1 VDTPAK
7 PLIEYPTEYAFKV
20 IGRREAGFAELVGSL
35 FASVL
40 GDAVPE
46 GAITENVSKQGTYI
60 ALTVSIVL
68 RSEEDRQA
76 IYQRLHCEKRVLY
89 SL

>member
-1 VDTPAK
+1 MDAPAK

-20 IGRREAGFAELVGSL
+20 IGRREAGFADLVRGV

-40 GDAVPE
+40 GDAIPE
-46 GAITENVSKQGTYI
+46 SAITENVSNQGHYVS
-60 ALTVSIVL
+60 LTVSIVL
-68 RSEEDRQA
+68 RSEADRQA
-76 IYQRLHCEKRVLY
+76 IYQRLHGEKRILY